1 MILNQNKMRLRTL
14 ILVAFVSIVSAC
26 AEKPFEVEQP
36 QETGTLSIQIEPE
49 IRVDNAT
56 KAVSGSPDVNE
67 FKVEIYKYANQGLL
81 RLYRDSYENTVGKTI
96 SLNAADYMVHARHGD
111 SLGVGFNAIYYAAQA
126 NLTVQPH
133 TNEVVRLEAKMA
145 NAKVAVV
152 YGDDLKYDWPE
163 YYAKVK
169 CTTKGGRKRS
179 LQFSQNETRA
189 GYMPAGQFVV
199 ELYIKV
205 GEDWMYYHTP
215 EMAVQ
220 PNDFITFNVDTEKA
234 DGSVTLSA
242 TIDNGVE
249 VVEKNVEVSSGW
261 LPKDA
266 PVINTVDNVGNDFSN
281 KTYSLIEAA
290 NSNLSG
296 LKANIVAP
304 GLINHCYLEVTSDYL
319 RAQGVPEE
327 VDLAADLDPSV
338 EEVLKAVGL
347 KWMTKS
353 GQRLGYVDFTG
364 IANWI
369 EQQVCDPS
377 NLFSATFSLRV
388 EDQRQ
393 AMGEAQTEPITF
405 EQGNPE
411 FELYDI
417 PTYNCWAKRIDNVST
432 YITSGNPDALSVEY
446 KKASAGDDAWAM
458 CVAGAGSETNV
469 MIYDV
474 AGLEPSTEYMFR
486 ARYNGNPLTQVVKTA
501 TTEAALQIDNSDFE
515 TWATEKYAYQYYEKS
530 WLSGSWKNA
539 TRNWFLPF
547 SSGSKWWDVN
557 SAVTMPKKQA
567 TPEYQTYKVFPCVSY
582 STDTPSG
589 NGKSAQVACIYVCN
603 YATSSTLGDDL
614 LGGAGSLIY
623 GVSVW
628 SIKAAGEIF
637 IGSADESG
645 NHLTEGHEF
654 SSRPNKIRF
663 QYKYVPYGDETF
675 QVTAWIK
682 GTSGEKI
689 AVAETKSGSSSS
701 DWASYDLNFNYT
713 KLNEKAAQIYVMFRA
728 SSKANPEIGIKTGS
742 SIEMAGTS
750 EGCHMGS
757 LLKVDNLELIY
768 E

>member
-1 MILNQNKMRLRTL
+1 M
-14 ILVAFVSIVSAC
+14 ILVAIVSIVSAC

-81 RLYRDSYENTVGKTI
+81 RLYRDSYENTVGKQI

-126 NLTVQPH
+126 NLTVHPQ

-266 PVINTVDNVGNDFSN
+266 PVINTVDNDGNDFSN

-338 EEVLKAVGL
+338 EGVLKAVGL
-347 KWMTKS
+347 KWMTDS

-369 EQQVCDPS
+369 EQQVCDPG

-405 EQGNPE
+405 EQGKPE

-432 YITSGNPDALSVEY
+432 LITSGNPDALSVEY
-446 KKASAGDDAWAM
+446 KKASAGEDAWVKCA
-458 CVAGAGSETNV
+458 AGAGSETNGI
-469 MIYDV
+469 IYDV

-501 TTEAALQIDNSDFE
+501 TTEAATQVGNNGFE
-515 TWATEKYAYQYYEKS
+515 EHTYESFAFKYK
-530 WLSGSWKNA
+530 
-539 TRNWFLPF
+539 
-547 SSGSKWWDVN
+547 
-557 SAVTMPKKQA
+557 
-567 TPEYQTYKVFPCVSY
+567 TY
-582 STDTPSG
+582 
-589 NGKSAQVACIYVCN
+589 I
-603 YATSSTLGDDL
+603 
-614 LGGAGSLIY
+614 
-623 GVSVW
+623 
-628 SIKAAGEIF
+628 
-637 IGSADESG
+637 IGSATTTAYRTWYQPFKSGEIDPWWAVNSTTTLDANVTREYLYYKCFPTVNMTCDNVYSGNRSILIASVAVADAASDWDLAGAAGDCESG
-645 NHLTEGHEF
+645 ELYIGKADNSGEHKNAHISDGHAF
-654 SSRPNKIRF
+654 SSRPKSMSFYHRF
-663 QYKYVPYGDETF
+663 DCHDSPFKAEIILYNGSTV
-675 QVTAWIK
+675 
-682 GTSGEKI
+682 I
-689 AVAETKSGSSSS
+689 ASGSYTSEAVDVADWTRVDVPLTYTVTNLAATKIYISFISSS
-701 DWASYDLNFNYT
+701 TNSTEWRTIKFNVLDTNGKSKTTDNVHAGNIVWFDDVILN
-713 KLNEKAAQIYVMFRA
+713 
-728 SSKANPEIGIKTGS
+728 
-742 SIEMAGTS
+742 
-750 EGCHMGS
+750 
-757 LLKVDNLELIY
+757 Y

>member
-81 RLYRDSYENTVGKTI
+81 RLYRDSYENTVGKQI

-126 NLTVQPH
+126 NLTVHPQ

-152 YGDDLKYDWPE
+152 YGDDLKYDWTE

-266 PVINTVDNVGNDFSN
+266 PVINTVDNDGNDFSN

-338 EEVLKAVGL
+338 EGVLKAVGL
-347 KWMTKS
+347 KWMTNS

-393 AMGEAQTEPITF
+393 AMGEAQTEPVTF
-405 EQGNPE
+405 EQGKPE
-411 FELYDI
+411 FDLYDI

-432 YITSGNPDALSVEY
+432 LITSGNPDALSVEY
-446 KKASAGDDAWAM
+446 KKASAGEDAWVKCA
-458 CVAGAGSETNV
+458 AGAGSETNV
-469 MIYDV
+469 MIYDL

-486 ARYNGNPLTQVVKTA
+486 ARYNGNPLTQVVKNA
-501 TTEAALQIDNSDFE
+501 TTEAAAQVGNNGFEQHTYESFKFTYKKYVIGGTTTEYRTWYQPYKSGETDPWWAVNSTATLDASVTTAYLTYKTFPTVCMTGSDVYAGSRSIIVASIATTDYGSEISSGNAKTGELYIGKADNSGEHKNTHISEGHSFPSRPTSMSFYCKFDRHDSPF
-515 TWATEKYAYQYYEKS
+515 TADIKLYNGSTEIA
-530 WLSGSWKNA
+530 SGSYTSPDSAISSWTKVDVPLTYSLTDRKADKIYIIFTSSSTDSTGSRKTSYTILN
-539 TRNWFLPF
+539 
-547 SSGSKWWDVN
+547 SSGSNVG
-557 SAVTMPKKQA
+557 
-567 TPEYQTYKVFPCVSY
+567 
-582 STDTPSG
+582 SG
-589 NGKSAQVACIYVCN
+589 DLHAGNIIWLDEVVLN
-603 YATSSTLGDDL
+603 Y
-614 LGGAGSLIY
+614 
-623 GVSVW
+623 
-628 SIKAAGEIF
+628 E
-637 IGSADESG
+637 
-645 NHLTEGHEF
+645 
-654 SSRPNKIRF
+654 
-663 QYKYVPYGDETF
+663 
-675 QVTAWIK
+675 
-682 GTSGEKI
+682 
-689 AVAETKSGSSSS
+689 
-701 DWASYDLNFNYT
+701 
-713 KLNEKAAQIYVMFRA
+713 
-728 SSKANPEIGIKTGS
+728 
-742 SIEMAGTS
+742 
-750 EGCHMGS
+750 
-757 LLKVDNLELIY
+757 
-768 E
+768 

>member
-1 MILNQNKMRLRTL
+1 M
-14 ILVAFVSIVSAC
+14 ILVAIVSIVSAC

-49 IRVDNAT
+49 IHVDNAT

-67 FKVEIYKYANQGLL
+67 FKVEIYKYADQGLL
-81 RLYRDSYENTVGKTI
+81 RLYRDSYENTVGKQI

-126 NLTVQPH
+126 NLTVHPQ

-215 EMAVQ
+215 EMVVQ

-234 DGSVTLSA
+234 DGSVNLSA

-261 LPKDA
+261 LPKDV
-266 PVINTVDNVGNDFSN
+266 PVINTVDNDGNDFSN

-338 EEVLKAVGL
+338 EGVLKAVGL
-347 KWMTKS
+347 KWMTNS

-393 AMGEAQTEPITF
+393 AMGEAQTEPVTF
-405 EQGNPE
+405 EQGKPE

-417 PTYNCWAKRIDNVST
+417 PSYNCWAKRIDNVST
-432 YITSGNPDALSVEY
+432 LITSGNPDALCVEY
-446 KKASAGDDAWAM
+446 KKASAGEDAWVKCA
-458 CVAGAGSETNV
+458 AGAGSETNGI
-469 MIYDV
+469 IYDV

-501 TTEAALQIDNSDFE
+501 TTEAATQVGNNGFEEHTYESFAFKYKTYIVGSATTTAYRTWYQPFKSGEIDPWWAVNSTTTLDANVTREYLYYKCFPTVNMTCDNVYSGNRSILIASVAVADAASDWDLAGAAGDCESGELYIGKADNSGE
-515 TWATEKYAYQYYEKS
+515 H
-530 WLSGSWKNA
+530 KNA
-539 TRNWFLPF
+539 HI
-547 SSGSKWWDVN
+547 SD
-557 SAVTMPKKQA
+557 
-567 TPEYQTYKVFPCVSY
+567 
-582 STDTPSG
+582 
-589 NGKSAQVACIYVCN
+589 
-603 YATSSTLGDDL
+603 
-614 LGGAGSLIY
+614 
-623 GVSVW
+623 
-628 SIKAAGEIF
+628 
-637 IGSADESG
+637 
-645 NHLTEGHEF
+645 GHAF
-654 SSRPNKIRF
+654 SSRPKSMSFYHRF
-663 QYKYVPYGDETF
+663 DCHDSPFKAEIILYNGSTV
-675 QVTAWIK
+675 
-682 GTSGEKI
+682 I
-689 AVAETKSGSSSS
+689 ASGSYTSEAVDVADWTRVDVPLTYTVTNLVATRIYISFISSS
-701 DWASYDLNFNYT
+701 TNSTEWRTIKFNVLDTNGKSKTTDNVHAGNIVWFDDVILN
-713 KLNEKAAQIYVMFRA
+713 
-728 SSKANPEIGIKTGS
+728 
-742 SIEMAGTS
+742 
-750 EGCHMGS
+750 
-757 LLKVDNLELIY
+757 Y

>member
-1 MILNQNKMRLRTL
+1 MRLRTL
-14 ILVAFVSIVSAC
+14 ILVGIVCIASAC
-26 AEKPFEVEQP
+26 SEKPFEANQP
-36 QETGTLSIQIEPE
+36 QETGTISVQIEPE
-49 IRVDNAT
+49 IYVNNAT
-56 KAVSGSPDVNE
+56 KAVSTGPDVNE
-67 FKVEIYKYANQGLL
+67 FKVEIYKYADQGLL
-81 RLYRDSYENTVGKTI
+81 RLYRDTYENTVGKQI

-126 NLTVQPH
+126 NLTVHPQ
-133 TNEVVRLEAKMA
+133 TDEVVRLEAKMA

-266 PVINTVDNVGNDFSN
+266 PVINTEDNDGNDFSN

-338 EEVLKAVGL
+338 EEALKAVGL
-347 KWMTKS
+347 KWMTDS

-393 AMGEAQTEPITF
+393 AMGEAQTEPVTF
-405 EQGNPE
+405 EQGKPE
-411 FELYDI
+411 FDLYDI
-417 PTYNCWAKRIDNVST
+417 PSYNCWAKRIDNVT
-432 YITSGNPDALSVEY
+432 TFLTSGNPDALTLEC
-446 KKASAGDDAWAM
+446 KKSTEGEDAWVV
-458 CVAGAGSETNV
+458 VAAGEGSESNAKIYNV
-469 MIYDV
+469 K
-474 AGLEPSTEYMFR
+474 GLEPSTTYNFR
-486 ARYNGNPLTQVVKTA
+486 VRYNGNPLTEITRTA
-501 TTEAALQIDNSDFE
+501 TTEAAAQVGNNGFEQHTYESFQFKYKKYIIGNTMVTDTRTWYQPYKSGETDPWWAVNSTATLDASVTTQYLTYKTFPTVCMTGSDVYAGSRSIIVASIAVDDYGSEISNGSAKTGELYIGKADNSGEKKNTHKSDGHSFASRPNSMSFYHKFDCYNGDTFKASIVLYNGSTE
-515 TWATEKYAYQYYEKS
+515 IATGNYISGAESVSS
-530 WLSGSWKNA
+530 WTKVDVPLTYSDPTKKADKIYILFASSSTGSTGSRKTSYTILN
-539 TRNWFLPF
+539 
-547 SSGSKWWDVN
+547 SSGSNVG
-557 SAVTMPKKQA
+557 
-567 TPEYQTYKVFPCVSY
+567 
-582 STDTPSG
+582 SG
-589 NGKSAQVACIYVCN
+589 DLHAGNVIWLDEVVLN
-603 YATSSTLGDDL
+603 Y
-614 LGGAGSLIY
+614 
-623 GVSVW
+623 
-628 SIKAAGEIF
+628 E
-637 IGSADESG
+637 
-645 NHLTEGHEF
+645 
-654 SSRPNKIRF
+654 
-663 QYKYVPYGDETF
+663 
-675 QVTAWIK
+675 
-682 GTSGEKI
+682 
-689 AVAETKSGSSSS
+689 
-701 DWASYDLNFNYT
+701 
-713 KLNEKAAQIYVMFRA
+713 
-728 SSKANPEIGIKTGS
+728 
-742 SIEMAGTS
+742 
-750 EGCHMGS
+750 
-757 LLKVDNLELIY
+757 
-768 E
+768 

>member
-1 MILNQNKMRLRTL
+1 M
-14 ILVAFVSIVSAC
+14 ILVAIVSIVSAC

-81 RLYRDSYENTVGKTI
+81 RLYRDSYENTVGKQI

-126 NLTVQPH
+126 NLTVHPQ

-266 PVINTVDNVGNDFSN
+266 PVINTVDNDGNDFSN

-338 EEVLKAVGL
+338 EGVLKAVGL
-347 KWMTKS
+347 KWMTDS

-369 EQQVCDPS
+369 EQQVCDPG

-405 EQGNPE
+405 EQGKPE

-432 YITSGNPDALSVEY
+432 LITSGNPDALSVEY
-446 KKASAGDDAWAM
+446 KKASAGEDAWVKCA
-458 CVAGAGSETNV
+458 AGAGSETNGI
-469 MIYDV
+469 IYDV

-501 TTEAALQIDNSDFE
+501 TTEAATQVGNNGFE
-515 TWATEKYAYQYYEKS
+515 EHTYESFAFKYK
-530 WLSGSWKNA
+530 
-539 TRNWFLPF
+539 
-547 SSGSKWWDVN
+547 
-557 SAVTMPKKQA
+557 
-567 TPEYQTYKVFPCVSY
+567 TY
-582 STDTPSG
+582 
-589 NGKSAQVACIYVCN
+589 I
-603 YATSSTLGDDL
+603 
-614 LGGAGSLIY
+614 
-623 GVSVW
+623 
-628 SIKAAGEIF
+628 
-637 IGSADESG
+637 IGSATTTAYRTWYQPFKSGEIDPWWAVNSTTTLDANVTREYLYYKCFPTVNMTCDNVYSGNKSILIASVAVADAASDWDLAGAAGDCESG
-645 NHLTEGHEF
+645 ELYIGKADNSGEHKNAHISDGHAF
-654 SSRPNKIRF
+654 SSRPKSMSFYHRF
-663 QYKYVPYGDETF
+663 DCHDSPFKAEIILYNGSTV
-675 QVTAWIK
+675 
-682 GTSGEKI
+682 I
-689 AVAETKSGSSSS
+689 ASGSYTSEAVDVADWTRVDVPLTYTVTNLAATKIYISFISSS
-701 DWASYDLNFNYT
+701 TNSTEWRTIKFNVLDTNGKSKTTDNVHAGNIVWFDDVILN
-713 KLNEKAAQIYVMFRA
+713 
-728 SSKANPEIGIKTGS
+728 
-742 SIEMAGTS
+742 
-750 EGCHMGS
+750 
-757 LLKVDNLELIY
+757 Y

>member
-1 MILNQNKMRLRTL
+1 M
-14 ILVAFVSIVSAC
+14 ILVACVSIVSAC
-26 AEKPFEVEQP
+26 AEKPFEVEQT
-36 QETGTLSIQIEPE
+36 QETGTLTVQIEPE
-49 IRVDNAT
+49 IHVDNAT
-56 KAVSGSPDVNE
+56 KAVSGGPDVNE

-81 RLYRDSYENTVGKTI
+81 RLYRDSYENTVGKPI

-126 NLTVQPH
+126 NLTVHPQ
-133 TNEVVRLEAKMA
+133 TDEVVHLEAKMA

-266 PVINTVDNVGNDFSN
+266 PVINTVDNDGNDFSN

-338 EEVLKAVGL
+338 EGVLKAVGL
-347 KWMTKS
+347 KWMTNS

-369 EQQVCDPS
+369 EQQVCDPG

-405 EQGNPE
+405 EQGKPE
-411 FELYDI
+411 FNLYDI

-432 YITSGNPDALSVEY
+432 LITSGNPDALSVEY
-446 KKASAGDDAWAM
+446 KEASAGEDAWVKCA
-458 CVAGAGSETNV
+458 AGAGSETNGI
-469 MIYDV
+469 IYDV

-501 TTEAALQIDNSDFE
+501 TTEAAVQVGNNGFE
-515 TWATEKYAYQYYEKS
+515 EHTYES
-530 WLSGSWKNA
+530 FA
-539 TRNWFLPF
+539 
-547 SSGSKWWDVN
+547 
-557 SAVTMPKKQA
+557 
-567 TPEYQTYKVFPCVSY
+567 
-582 STDTPSG
+582 
-589 NGKSAQVACIYVCN
+589 
-603 YATSSTLGDDL
+603 
-614 LGGAGSLIY
+614 
-623 GVSVW
+623 
-628 SIKAAGEIF
+628 
-637 IGSADESG
+637 
-645 NHLTEGHEF
+645 
-654 SSRPNKIRF
+654 F
-663 QYKYVPYGDETF
+663 QYKAGVIFGSTVTEYRTWYQPY
-675 QVTAWIK
+675 K
-682 GTSGEKI
+682 SGETDPWWAVNSTATLDKSVTTQYLHYKCFPTVCMTNQEVYAGSRSIVVASI
-689 AVAETKSGSSSS
+689 AVADAASDWDLMGSSGDAVSGELYIGKADNSGEHKNTHISDGHSFPSRPTSMSFYCKFDCHDSPFLAEIKLYNGSTEIASGSIISEQASISSWTKVDVPLTYSHTDRKTDKIYIAFVSSS
-701 DWASYDLNFNYT
+701 TNSTGFRTT
-713 KLNEKAAQIYVMFRA
+713 KLNILNT
-728 SSKANPEIGIKTGS
+728 SGS
-742 SIEMAGTS
+742 NITTDNIHAGNIIWLD
-750 EGCHMGS
+750 EVV
-757 LLKVDNLELIY
+757 LNY